1 MGLLDGKKA
10 AIFGVANERS
20 IAWAISEAF
29 HAEGAELAFTFAGEI
44 LEKRVR
50 PLAEGIGSKII
61 LPCDVTK
68 DEEIEKVFATLKQE
82 WGGLDILVH
91 AIAFAN
97 KEDLSNPY
105 AQTSRAGFHLAMD
118 VSAYSLVALAQR
130 AAPLME
136 GRKGSIVTLTYMGSE
151 KVIPNYNVMGV
162 AKAAL
167 EASVRY
173 LAHDLGPKGIRVNA
187 ISAGPLRTLAAAG
200 ISDFKSML
208 HHVAERAP
216 LKRNI
221 DAEEVGKTALYLVQR
236 LGQRGHR
243 RSAARRRGL
252 QYYGNV
258 RRLGKC
264 ECWSSGVLVSIHPIL
279 HHSSTPDT
287 PARCYMAIK
296 EVTPQQAHEI
306 LTNDARRRLHRR
318 AHRARVRQWA
328 SGGRGEYSRRVSRSG
343 ARHDDERGLRQGR
356 RSKLSSRQEDH
367 RRLPSRAALQR
378 RGGIA
383 AAGRLSGRF
392 QHARRIRRHAR
403 SDGHRDRAGLVGV
416 GVAGERG

>member
-1 MGLLDGKKA
+1 MSPKMK
-10 AIFGVANERS
+10 RS
-20 IAWAISEAF
+20 
-29 HAEGAELAFTFAGEI
+29 T
-44 LEKRVR
+44 
-50 PLAEGIGSKII
+50 
-61 LPCDVTK
+61 
-68 DEEIEKVFATLKQE
+68 KVFATLEQE

-173 LAHDLGPKGIRVNA
+173 LAHDLGPKGIRINA

-208 HHVAERAP
+208 HHVADRAP

-221 DAEEVGKTALYLVQR
+221 EAEEVGKTALYLCSDW
-236 LGQRGHR
+236 G
-243 RSAARRRGL
+243 SAVTGEVLHVDAGL

-258 RRLGKC
+258 GDWC
-264 ECWSSGVLVSIHPIL
+264 EWSDGVWSFGSVQIL
-279 HHSSTPDT
+279 HQSSAPDT
-287 PARCYMAIK
+287 PARD
-296 EVTPQQAHEI
+296 
-306 LTNDARRRLHRR
+306 LWR
-318 AHRARVRQWA
+318 
-328 SGGRGEYSRRVSRSG
+328 
-343 ARHDDERGLRQGR
+343 
-356 RSKLSSRQEDH
+356 
-367 RRLPSRAALQR
+367 
-378 RGGIA
+378 
-383 AAGRLSGRF
+383 
-392 QHARRIRRHAR
+392 
-403 SDGHRDRAGLVGV
+403 
-416 GVAGERG
+416 